1 MSKRVWS
8 NLEFILTDTDTN
20 ETLHLGESSKQFNSI
35 AKSNEMFSALMT
47 YSIDEE
53 EGRSIPIVLNLKS
66 MNDTA
71 LLNKFL
77 NPSKEYDLKIIKDG
91 ANYYSRCIALEPEI
105 ENCDDLF
112 GDSQKGITYTINLQ
126 LLNSRNYF
134 ESDPI
139 SSSSVGSTLEN
150 HFLLGVSYPSDI
162 DDYVISVYK
171 PLEPVLINNIGGD
184 TLGFE
189 LTIKPNSPLVN
200 PVLYNLTTGF
210 SMKIL
215 INAKV
220 GDVLIIDTRQ
230 KTVSLNGQYYEN
242 VKQIQDNWLKLE
254 LGYNTIKFDAD
265 TGGQDADVVLTYR
278 NKYRGF

>member
-139 SSSSVGSTLEN
+139 SSSSVGSTLE
-150 HFLLGVSYPSDI
+150 
-162 DDYVISVYK
+162 K
-171 PLEPVLINNIGGD
+171 P
-184 TLGFE
+184 FFAW
-189 LTIKPNSPLVN
+189 S
-200 PVLYNLTTGF
+200 
-210 SMKIL
+210 IL
-215 INAKV
+215 
-220 GDVLIIDTRQ
+220 
-230 KTVSLNGQYYEN
+230 S
-242 VKQIQDNWLKLE
+242 
-254 LGYNTIKFDAD
+254 F
-265 TGGQDADVVLTYR
+265 
-278 NKYRGF
+278 